1 MKSDTADDAFPS
13 SGADALPDIELDFS
27 DEASPLVSSSSVSF
41 SASSPFDLLGVHPA
55 SVPIDTHDEGWSLG
69 SLDAVLKN
77 NETGK
82 LLLPTGIPPPTSAP
96 PISGSTAI
104 NNAPA
109 DYASPL
115 PLPVPTTASAAA
127 QTAAP
132 SPLFSGSSSEFMS
145 SISSYRRRITQGIVS
160 AVLGFTLVTGTLHAF
175 DVRGMLTQKTVAAR
189 VVESAGVSGAS
200 DASHSSAAGHA
211 AGGESS
217 AEKDALQQEPDFSS
231 VQPLPGYTA
240 ERVLFPLES
249 CFYSKLTKNNPER
262 NPVRYCRT
270 ADASP
275 GVKKT
280 RQNRAGV
287 TLYNDLEDVLTMP
300 GISCGTIYQTLAG
313 KHFWI
318 SESLAAPLDE
328 LLGEDGAHGLDYY
341 VMRGK
346 KIIGRKKDGLATVA
360 NGDVLYLLRT
370 ESPIPKSEKSST
382 AGNKKKGEYASNQ
395 NSRSAGRKPAQEKPA
410 PHRTNMGTPTAQAA
424 AYSHQATRTTAPAYQ
439 HQSTPS
445 PAYDSPP
452 AYTFP
457 SSPIASVLA
466 SFNQQ
471 HASKTGIG
479 STGAVPIRS
488 AAPASSAAHS
498 YCIFRGKMKSHE
510 TAQVGTLRGDI
521 VTFYDRDGTA
531 LGTLKASPDL
541 RSLADCNYASLNT
554 AYAAAR

>member
-1 MKSDTADDAFPS
+1 MKSYTTDSFAEDTPDVDDTH
-13 SGADALPDIELDFS
+13 DALSDVELDFS
-27 DEASPLVSSSSVSF
+27 DEQ
-41 SASSPFDLLGVHPA
+41 SPFELLGVHPA
-55 SVPIDTHDEGWSLG
+55 SVPVDARDEGWSLG

-77 NETGK
+77 NETEK
-82 LLLPTGIPPPTSAP
+82 LFLPTGIPPPTSAP
-96 PISGSTAI
+96 PVSGSAAI

-127 QTAAP
+127 QAAAP

-145 SISSYRRRITQGIVS
+145 GISSYRRRITQGIVS

-189 VVESAGVSGAS
+189 VVESAGASGAS

-217 AEKDALQQEPDFSS
+217 AEKDALQQEPDFSN
-231 VQPLPGYTA
+231 VKPLPGYTA
-240 ERVLFPLES
+240 ERVLSPLES
-249 CFYSKLTKNNPER
+249 RFYSKLTDNNPKH
-262 NPVRYCRT
+262 NPVRYCRA
-270 ADASP
+270 ADATP

-280 RQNRAGV
+280 RQKRAGV
-287 TLYNDLEDVLTMP
+287 TLYNDLEDVLALPNTTC
-300 GISCGTIYQTLAG
+300 STLYQTLAG

-318 SESLAAPLDE
+318 SNSLAAPLDE
-328 LLGEDGAHGLDYY
+328 LLGEDGARGLDYY

-346 KIIGRKKDGLATVA
+346 KITGRKKDGLEAVA
-360 NGDVLYLLRT
+360 SGDVLYLLQQGST
-370 ESPIPKSEKSST
+370 IPKSGESSA
-382 AGNKKKGEYASNQ
+382 AGNRKKEEHASNQ
-395 NSRSAGRKPAQEKPA
+395 NSRTAGSKPAQAKPA
-410 PHRTNMGTPTAQAA
+410 PHELNIGMPTAQAA
-424 AYSHQATRTTAPAYQ
+424 AYSHQAARTTAPAYP

-445 PAYDSPP
+445 PANDSPP
-452 AYTFP
+452 VYTFP

-479 STGAVPIRS
+479 QTGAVPIRS

-510 TAQVGTLRGDI
+510 TAQVGTLRGDT